1 MIDFQGRAAVV
12 TGAGIG
18 RICWCVLFWFLI
30 NACFPPGSAAGQT
43 DLVEKDRDLSALIH
57 QVKTGVVAIGTYYFN
72 DKPAVRFSGTGFVT
86 GDGTRIIT
94 SKHVIDGI
102 REKERLFHL
111 RIFHETLPDRGI
123 KATVLAEDGFHDL
136 SVLQIKGNRLP
147 ALLLAEN
154 ATVKEGHAIAFTG
167 YPIGFILGLNPTTH
181 TGIVSAIAPMILPS
195 PSAKIIDGEIIR
207 HLKTPFDVYQLDAVA
222 YPGNSG
228 SPVYRIATGQVVGVI
243 NMVFVKG
250 KKEHVLKDPTGITY
264 AIPVTHVHALEKTL
278 DAGGSN

>member
-1 MIDFQGRAAVV
+1 LS
-12 TGAGIG
+12 
-18 RICWCVLFWFLI
+18 LFPLVS
-30 NACFPPGSAAGQT
+30 AFPLSRAAGQT
-43 DLVEKDRDLSALIH
+43 DLVERDRDLAALIQ

-86 GDGTRIIT
+86 GDGTRIVT

-102 REKERLFHL
+102 RENDRLFHL
-111 RIFHETLPDRGI
+111 RIFHEHLPDRGV
-123 KATVLAEDGFHDL
+123 KATILAEDAFHDL
-136 SVLQIKGNRLP
+136 SLLQMDENKLQP
-147 ALLLAEN
+147 LTLAKN
-154 ATVKEGHAIAFTG
+154 WTVQEGHAIAFTG

-195 PSAKIIDGEIIR
+195 PSARIIDGEIIR
-207 HLKTPFDVYQLDAVA
+207 HLKTPFDIYQLDAVA

-228 SPVYRIATGQVVGVI
+228 SPVYRITTGEVVGVI

-264 AIPVTHVHALEKTL
+264 AIPVAHVQALEKTM
-278 DAGGSN
+278 DEGGSN